1 MKTAAAQFVNR
12 RLLAPVATMHI
23 ISFASGI
30 CNAIASS
37 TDPVIHVSY
46 SSAIVS
52 STGIA
57 FAWTGRTMSFDSDV
71 RNASS

>member
-1 MKTAAAQFVNR
+1 
-12 RLLAPVATMHI
+12 MHI

-37 TDPVIHVSY
+37 TDPVIHVSH